1 MALAGARSAF
11 GHAAFVG
18 STPPPGQRLEVAPRQ
33 LTLRFTEPLNRRLSR
48 ATLVSVG
55 TGRRIPV
62 TVRVTGDRR
71 FAAIPERPLS
81 RGTYRVQWHTVSTQD
96 GHALEGSYSFGVRAA
111 AAGGEHD
118 VEQSP
123 LARAGWVRISLR
135 ALLYVAGLLL
145 VAALLLPFLV
155 RPAGRRWLAPDALS
169 AHFDL
174 AAVRERATRL
184 TDDLAWVTVGAAVG
198 ATLAEAADAGG
209 GLSPTRLGTFLLGNE
224 AGLARV
230 LVVVFLVACALTW
243 KRGPRLGAGLA
254 VLALGAVAA
263 SGHASSASPRLLTVA
278 NDWLH
283 LASAA
288 AWLGGIAL
296 IVIVWWPG
304 LRGAGPA
311 ARMAVARHVL
321 PAFGRVAIPTFAL
334 VSATGIVS
342 LVTQL
347 GHLDALWTTD
357 YGRLLTLKIA
367 LVGAIAA
374 ASATH
379 ALRLRPR
386 MLAAAPEPSA
396 GSERRHWRLVRSEPA
411 LGLGVVAVVALLVA
425 FPLPPRQLGEADEAR
440 AAVPACDPCPLP
452 RPAAD
457 ELAVAERVGSQ
468 LVAAWVRRA
477 PGRVTGTVRAL
488 DYRGRPSRVPFEL
501 LGVQSEPCGSGCRRF
516 SATRSL
522 KHLVVRLRERGGTYV
537 GEFPTRWRS
546 ADNRLAR
553 QLLGR
558 AERTMR
564 GLRSVRET
572 EEVTSGPGSFAAT
585 VYRLSAPDRMA
596 FRTNRRV
603 ETVIVGRR
611 KWLRVRGGDWQ
622 SGEYGSGLSFRTRS
636 WFRWSTYGRAVRLL
650 WVRHQ
655 GSRRFAELALMDEG
669 TPVWF
674 RMKVDLTTGRVI
686 SERMTAEGHFM
697 RSRYFGFNRPVR
709 IRPPLERP

>member
-1 MALAGARSAF
+1 VPVHRPLHVRLTALAAAFAALAWAPSAF

-18 STPPPGQRLEVAPRQ
+18 SQPPPGQRLEVGPRQ
-33 LTLRFTEPLNRRLSR
+33 LTLRFTEPLNSRLSR
-48 ATLVSVG
+48 ATLVSVA
-55 TGRRIPV
+55 TGRRIAV
-62 TVRVTGDRR
+62 TVRVTGERR
-71 FAAIPERPLS
+71 FAAIPERPLP
-81 RGTYRVQWHTVSTQD
+81 RGAYRVRWHTVSTQD

-135 ALLYVAGLLL
+135 AVLYVAGLLL

-155 RPAGRRWLAPDALS
+155 RPAGRGWLAPDALS

-174 AAVRERATRL
+174 AAVRDRATRL
-184 TDDLAWVTVGAAVG
+184 TDDLAWITVGAAVG

-209 GLSPTRLGTFLLGNE
+209 GLSPERLGAFLLGNE
-224 AGLARV
+224 AGVARV
-230 LVVVFLVACALTW
+230 LVVVFFLACALVW
-243 KRGPRLGAGLA
+243 RRSPRLGAGLA

-263 SGHASSASPRLLTVA
+263 SGHASSASPRLLSVA

-296 IVIVWWPG
+296 IVIVWWPR
-304 LRGAGPA
+304 LRGAGSA
-311 ARMAVARHVL
+311 ARLAVARHVL
-321 PAFGRVAIPTFAL
+321 PAFGRAAIPVFAL

-347 GHLDALWTTD
+347 GHLDALWRTD
-357 YGRLLTLKIA
+357 YGRLLALKIA
-367 LVGAIAA
+367 LVGLIAA

-379 ALRLRPR
+379 ALRLRPG
-386 MLAAAPEPSA
+386 MLAAAAESSVA
-396 GSERRHWRLVRSEPA
+396 GERRHWWLVRSEPA

-440 AAVPACDPCPLP
+440 AAAPACDPCPLP

-468 LVAAWVRRA
+468 LVATWVRRA
-477 PGRVTGTVRAL
+477 PDRVTGTVRAL

-501 LGVQSEPCGSGCRRF
+501 QGVQAEPCGSGCRRF
-516 SATRSL
+516 SAIQNIQQ
-522 KHLVVRLRERGGTYV
+522 LVVRLRERGETYV

-553 QLLGR
+553 RLLGR

-585 VYRLSAPDRMA
+585 AYRLSAPDRMA

-603 ETVIVGRR
+603 ERDRR
-611 KWLRVRGGDWQ
+611 TAKVAASAR
-622 SGEYGSGLSFRTRS
+622 
-636 WFRWSTYGRAVRLL
+636 RA
-650 WVRHQ
+650 
-655 GSRRFAELALMDEG
+655 LA
-669 TPVWF
+669 
-674 RMKVDLTTGRVI
+674 TG
-686 SERMTAEGHFM
+686 
-697 RSRYFGFNRPVR
+697 
-709 IRPPLERP
+709 